1 MLFTPSG
8 HGNPCPDIYS
18 RLPRGKQALTRTRQ
32 TESVSWTRTS
42 TRTNRRSCKPES
54 GLRRWETQPLLPL
67 ASSLGITKTSHSRGE
82 LRPGQ
87 TVQFH
92 AAPMAPAG
100 LTPKHPHPAEAARG
114 ISKSLSLP
122 GGCFASWSESSL
134 LCEGGP
140 TCYVVGERRGQRS
153 CDGWGWGDPETL
165 DAWPAAIWP
174 RDANCHAAAQ
184 GVGVGP

>member
-42 TRTNRRSCKPES
+42 TRTNRSCKPES
-54 GLRRWETQPLLPL
+54 GLRRWETQPLPL

-82 LRPGQ
+82 PRPGQ
-87 TVQFH
+87 TVPVPDRLSSSTLRPWLLQ
-92 AAPMAPAG
+92 ALPLNTLIQQRQP
-100 LTPKHPHPAEAARG
+100 RG

-122 GGCFASWSESSL
+122 GGCFASWGESSL
-134 LCEGGP
+134 LWEGSP
-140 TCYVVGERRGQRS
+140 TCYVVGERRG
-153 CDGWGWGDPETL
+153 
-165 DAWPAAIWP
+165 
-174 RDANCHAAAQ
+174 
-184 GVGVGP
+184 